1 MVTFFETRSYWQG
14 GSTEDEKNIIR
25 IPLISKGLHLWKLI
39 NQLEMYARNLC
50 SIFDISF
57 CCDESECHMNFKHFP
72 FQCACNVNETLA
84 SYVKGYYNC
93 YDVERI
99 EEFVAFKGAY
109 EIASFLQNIDDAP
122 YESENLPILKYCYD
136 NYKDDNSYITEY
148 LKGLFPSER
157 RD

>member
-14 GSTEDEKNIIR
+14 GSTEDEQKYY
-25 IPLISKGLHLWKLI
+25 KGYRLSQIGIYLWKLI

-50 SIFDISF
+50 SIFDKSF

-99 EEFVAFKGAY
+99 EEFAAFKGAY
-109 EIASFLQNIDDAP
+109 EIASFLQNIDNGP
-122 YESENLPILKYCYD
+122 YESEDLAILKYCYD
-136 NYKDDNSYITEY
+136 N
-148 LKGLFPSER
+148 
-157 RD
+157 